1 MFYKSNDS
9 VTLGAPA
16 SGNSGDLEAVYG
28 LHNMITIPI
37 QNVWS
42 DLARTVNKITVHT
55 IKTPIIITCDIL
67 TTFELHYV
75 VKYKN

>member
-1 MFYKSNDS
+1 
-9 VTLGAPA
+9 PA
-16 SGNSGDLEAVYG
+16 SGNSGDLGAVYG

-67 TTFELHYV
+67 TTFGSQSM